1 MEDKIILV
9 DTSIL
14 IDFYRKTDKSKSAWI
29 ALVRQ
34 GFEFA
39 ISAITKYEIYCGAT
53 PAQLVFWENV
63 LQNMIVL
70 SFDAAT
76 AKTAVDINNG
86 LKRKRKQID
95 IADLF
100 IASTAIIYQLPFAT
114 LNKKHFDRIDE
125 LKMVEWANPQKHPT
139 SD

>member
-1 MEDKIILV
+1 MLYLLSQNTKSIVGYTSTI
-9 DTSIL
+9 SIL
-14 IDFYRKTDKSKSAWI
+14 GKCVA
-29 ALVRQ
+29 
-34 GFEFA
+34 
-39 ISAITKYEIYCGAT
+39 
-53 PAQLVFWENV
+53 
-63 LQNMIVL
+63 NMIVL